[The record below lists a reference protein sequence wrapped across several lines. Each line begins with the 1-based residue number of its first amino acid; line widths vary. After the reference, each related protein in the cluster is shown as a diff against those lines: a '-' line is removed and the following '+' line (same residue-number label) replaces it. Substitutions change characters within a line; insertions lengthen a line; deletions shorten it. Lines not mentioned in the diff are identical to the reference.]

1 MPDQTNMKN
10 SNIKTEYLGKDL
22 EAMSFAK
29 NYHKWIIE
37 EFKPYF
43 GKNSAEVGAGSGNF
57 SELIL
62 EHVNTLHLNR
72 QKACMRY

>member
-1 MPDQTNMKN
+1 MGNVDTKA
-10 SNIKTEYLGKDL
+10 EYLGRDL

-43 GKNSAEVGAGSGNF
+43 GKNVAEVGAGSGNF
-57 SELIL
+57 
-62 EHVNTLHLNR
+62 
-72 QKACMRY
+72 